1 MREAALDPVIHQ
13 ESRLRLMAILVMLEK
28 DGWADFSSLKNTL
41 ALTDGNLGAHLQKLE
56 DAGYVK
62 VRKKFVGK
70 RPNTS
75 LQATAKGKAAFAA
88 HREALREILEG

>member
-1 MREAALDPVIHQ
+1 MSLDPVIHQ
-13 ESRLRLMAILVMLEK
+13 ESRLRLMAILVTLERG
-28 DGWADFSSLKNTL
+28 GWADFTSLKKEL
-41 ALTDGNLGAHLQKLE
+41 GLTDGNLGAHLQKLE

-75 LQATAKGKAAFAA
+75 LQATERGKAAFAA
-88 HREALREILEG
+88 HREALREIIEG